1 MEKRIL
7 QLRSTALQY
16 SIDDLEYPFTLYL
29 LGDYAGAI
37 KQYAKLLP
45 MYWNRQ
51 KYILYFICRYNMWSI
66 RYNVKWQKDW
76 DITTDVER
84 ELQLALDTNLEEIL
98 NKLPLDWEIKKI
110 FQDLISYRSI
120 GGRLVKTEHFR
131 EEIFK
136 QKKMTEKG
144 GCSINSNILL
154 LLGAYQREYL
164 FCVANH
170 IICNNSSYF
179 KSLCYNT
186 VSGILNSFSTPA
198 NSMFGGLLVST
209 RIESLDQ
216 SMLKI
221 LIFDIDRKNLESI
234 LKGYD
239 IETLKFND
247 SGIEYINLCLQGLA
261 DSNRFLYKSN
271 DAFHPSLCNILLLI
285 SKSQADAINNEL
297 LYKVLLKYWNYE
309 FHIGHGVIENIISR
323 FELPQSYVNELIS
336 KMLYATH
343 SSLNY
348 TGCIEKLISRTTE
361 FTDIRMDS
369 FKEHEAIRNLLV
381 IYPACPDE
389 QKPMLLTYCLDNIED
404 FWCYIRFIFHNHIIQ
419 QSDARIKELYN
430 KYNKNLDEHDCYILA
445 KIKND
450 LAFAALHSFIDEI
463 AISNECLKFFLSPKE
478 YKDFDNVNVEWIF
491 KFSQEEREE
500 FFKNEVYKTKLK
512 EYINSHW
519 LSKSDM
525 KYLISL
531 L

>member
-1 MEKRIL
+1 
-7 QLRSTALQY
+7 
-16 SIDDLEYPFTLYL
+16 
-29 LGDYAGAI
+29 
-37 KQYAKLLP
+37 
-45 MYWNRQ
+45 
-51 KYILYFICRYNMWSI
+51 
-66 RYNVKWQKDW
+66 
-76 DITTDVER
+76 
-84 ELQLALDTNLEEIL
+84 
-98 NKLPLDWEIKKI
+98 
-110 FQDLISYRSI
+110 
-120 GGRLVKTEHFR
+120 
-131 EEIFK
+131 
-136 QKKMTEKG
+136 
-144 GCSINSNILL
+144 
-154 LLGAYQREYL
+154 
-164 FCVANH
+164 
-170 IICNNSSYF
+170 
-179 KSLCYNT
+179 
-186 VSGILNSFSTPA
+186 
-198 NSMFGGLLVST
+198 MFGGLLVST
-209 RIESLDQ
+209 KIDSLDE

-239 IETLKFND
+239 IETLKFHD

-261 DSNRFLYKSN
+261 AYNRFLYKNN
-271 DAFHPSLCNILLLI
+271 DAFYPSLCNILLLI

-309 FHIGHGVIENIISR
+309 FHIGHGVIRNLIINYNPSQ
-323 FELPQSYVNELIS
+323 EEANKLIS
-336 KMLYATH
+336 KMLYETH
-343 SSLNY
+343 NALNY
-348 TGCIEKLISRTTE
+348 TDCIERLTSYVSM

-381 IYPACPDE
+381 IYPISPDV

-430 KYNKNLDEHDCYILA
+430 KYKKDLDEHDCYILA

-450 LAFAALHSFIDEI
+450 LAFTALHSFIDEI

-478 YKDFDNVNVEWIF
+478 YKDFNNVNVEWIF

-512 EYINSHW
+512 EYINTHW

>member
-1 MEKRIL
+1 MIL
-7 QLRSTALQY
+7 TKPYQLKEFNRFNLNSPSTLKK
-16 SIDDLEYPFTLYL
+16 IDKKYNLE
-29 LGDYAGAI
+29 LGNCVVSAI
-37 KQYAKLLP
+37 N
-45 MYWNRQ
+45 MSEDD
-51 KYILYFICRYNMWSI
+51 KYIFVR
-66 RYNVKWQKDW
+66 
-76 DITTDVER
+76 
-84 ELQLALDTNLEEIL
+84 
-98 NKLPLDWEIKKI
+98 I
-110 FQDLISYRSI
+110 F
-120 GGRLVKTEHFR
+120 
-131 EEIFK
+131 
-136 QKKMTEKG
+136 
-144 GCSINSNILL
+144 NP
-154 LLGAYQREYL
+154 
-164 FCVANH
+164 
-170 IICNNSSYF
+170 SS
-179 KSLCYNT
+179 
-186 VSGILNSFSTPA
+186 
-198 NSMFGGLLVST
+198 
-209 RIESLDQ
+209 E
-216 SMLKI
+216 
-221 LIFDIDRKNLESI
+221 
-234 LKGYD
+234 
-239 IETLKFND
+239 IETLKFDD

-261 DSNRFLYKSN
+261 DSNRSLYKSN
-271 DAFHPSLCNILLLI
+271 DAFYPSLCNILLLI
-285 SKSQADAINNEL
+285 SKSHTDAINNEL

-381 IYPACPDE
+381 IYPACPDV